1 MFTGDQLHGLGE
13 TELRAL
19 AQSLLKEIN
28 DRDAVIADKD
38 AEIAQRLAQIAH
50 TDSEMR
56 VKDRKLVWSEA
67 RIDQLTHEIA
77 VLKRWKFSAR
87 SEQLDATQKSLLD
100 ESIEADIAAIELEL
114 EQLRPTAASDDGSQ
128 QPRRAPLP
136 AHLPRTE
143 HRHEPA
149 STTCACGCA
158 LKRIGEDVSEKLDY
172 TPGVFTVERH
182 IRGKWACARCETL
195 VQAPVPAQVIDKGIP
210 TAGLLAQ
217 VLVAKY
223 ADHLPLY
230 RQESIFA
237 RAGMALSRSTLAEWV
252 GACGVQLQPLVD
264 ALKDEMLR
272 HSVLHADETP
282 VAMLAPGKKK
292 THRAY
297 LWAYCPGVFED
308 LKAVVYDFAP
318 SRAGEHA
325 RAFLQQ
331 DNQPWRGKLVCDDFS
346 GYKASFAQGVT
357 EVGCAAHARRKFFEL
372 HANTGSAVAEQA
384 LRFFGEVYEIEREA
398 RTLDTS
404 QRLRL
409 RQEKARPLVD
419 SLHAWMLAQRL
430 RATEGTGLAR
440 ALDYSLKR
448 WAALTR
454 YIDDGQ
460 LPIDNNWVE
469 NQIRPIALGRS
480 NWLFAGSLRAGQ
492 RAAAVMSLIQSAK
505 LNGLDPHAY
514 LKDVLQRLPT
524 HKARL
529 VGELLPHRWQGG
541 AATLAG

>member
-1 MFTGDQLHGLGE
+1 MFSGDQLQDLGE
-13 TELRAL
+13 TELRTL
-19 AQSLLKEIN
+19 AQSLLKEID
-28 DRDAVIADKD
+28 DRDAVIAGKD

-50 TDSEMR
+50 TDREML

-114 EQLRPTAASDDGSQ
+114 EQLRPTAAADDAPQ

-182 IRGKWACARCETL
+182 IRGKWACAKCESL

-210 TAGLLAQ
+210 TAGLPAQ

-237 RAGMALSRSTLAEWV
+237 RAGMALPRSTLAEWV
-252 GACGVQLQPLVD
+252 RACGVQLQPLVD
-264 ALKDEMLR
+264 ALKDEMLC

-297 LWAYCPGVFED
+297 LWAYSPGVFED

-372 HANTGSAVAEQA
+372 HANTGSTVAEQA
-384 LRFFGEVYEIEREA
+384 LRFFGELYEIEREA

-409 RQEKARPLVD
+409 RQEKARPLAD

-430 RATEGTGLAR
+430 RATDGTGLAR

-480 NWLFAGSLRAGQ
+480 NWLFAGSLRGGQ
-492 RAAAVMSLIQSAK
+492 RAAAVMSLIQSSK

-524 HKARL
+524 HKVRL
-529 VGELLPHRWQGG
+529 VAELLPHRWQPLPS
-541 AATLAG
+541 TH